1 MRRHSPPSRVAAFS
15 SKPCAAAFSSTACV
29 AAFFFEGV
37 GGGILP
43 RAVCGGI
50 LLGDVY
56 GGIILRGVW
65 RHSPR
70 SRVCVS
76 TFSLRA
82 CGGILLKSVC
92 GASFVANTN
101 EPLLKAGLTKGK
113 PIPTEGQ
120 TPPANAKGLPPPRAP
135 CPAYSILRRFK
146 FCAGL
151 RNLHAS
157 FCSTS
162 KRRCLLLDT
171 SGFCG

>member
-1 MRRHSPPSRVAAFS
+1 VAAFS
-15 SKPCAAAFSSTACV
+15 PEPCVAAFSLEMCMAAFSS
-29 AAFFFEGV
+29 
-37 GGGILP
+37 
-43 RAVCGGI
+43 RACGGI
-50 LLGDVY
+50 LLEA
-56 GGIILRGVW
+56 
-65 RHSPR
+65 
-70 SRVCVS
+70 VCVDIL
-76 TFSLRA
+76 FEGV
-82 CGGILLKSVC
+82 CGDILLKSVC

-120 TPPANAKGLPPPRAP
+120 TPPANASELPPPRAP

-162 KRRCLLLDT
+162 TRRWLLLDT
-171 SGFCG
+171 SAFCG